1 MAFQWTIGCLV
12 YQQQLS
18 SMGYCRI
25 LPCQDVR
32 IAFLNWCP
40 RAPITTVSIY
50 IFACGIELC
59 TRICIYFSCLPLPR
73 HRIQLLCLPDKKGT
87 FQKVRYTMLT
97 RPPPLPH
104 SSYRSETIGGPRGN
118 IENRDTQRTH
128 TLAKLTPTISSLN
141 HDWTSVDNISVS
153 MPLKLLIPKTFVTR
167 S

>member
-18 SMGYCRI
+18 SMGYCQI

-50 IFACGIELC
+50 IFACEIELC
-59 TRICIYFSCLPLPR
+59 TSICLYFSCLPLPR

-97 RPPPLPH
+97 RPPLPH
-104 SSYRSETIGGPRGN
+104 SSYRSETIGGPGGN

-141 HDWTSVDNISVS
+141 HD
-153 MPLKLLIPKTFVTR
+153 
-167 S
+167 